1 MARPRRRIARRRA
14 RPIRAAVSLRPATPS
29 DTEAIARLHAESW
42 RVAYRGMFS
51 DAYLDGDV
59 FADRLATWTERLAHP
74 AANQYVVVDEDAD
87 SLTGFACAYGDD
99 DPAWGTLLDNIH
111 VRPGI
116 KRRGG
121 GTRLLAEV
129 ARWALTTHPASGL
142 YLWVLA
148 DNVPAQRFYE
158 RWGARNA
165 ETKRF
170 DPPGGGS
177 VESFRYVWSDLA
189 ALAGIGAAS

>member
-1 MARPRRRIARRRA
+1 VNL
-14 RPIRAAVSLRPATPS
+14 RAATPG
-29 DTEAIARLHAESW
+29 DIEAIARLHAVSW

-59 FADRLATWTERLAHP
+59 LADRLATWTERLAHP
-74 AANQYVVVDEDAD
+74 AANQFVVVAEHAGD
-87 SLTGFACAYGDD
+87 LTGFACAYADD
-99 DPAWGTLLDNIH
+99 DPDWGTLLDNIH

-116 KRRGG
+116 KRRGA

-129 ARWALTTHPASGL
+129 ARWAHRLHPASGL

-165 ETKRF
+165 ETQQF
-170 DPPGGGS
+170 EPPGGGS
-177 VESFRYVWSDLA
+177 VTSHRYVWSDLA
-189 ALAGIGAAS
+189 AIARIDGGASRPPS